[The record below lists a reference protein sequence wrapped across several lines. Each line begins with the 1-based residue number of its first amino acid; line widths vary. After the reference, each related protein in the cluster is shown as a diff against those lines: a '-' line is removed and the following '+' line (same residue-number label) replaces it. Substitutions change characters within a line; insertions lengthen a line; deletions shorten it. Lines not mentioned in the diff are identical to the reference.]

1 MVERLISFA
10 GSENGAYGCV
20 TLGAGNR
27 DAAAV
32 LARPGGS
39 LALAEAEVTRGEGT
53 LRLTAPEGELIVGL
67 AAQTSPLAFETG
79 PSRRVTVQA
88 VGASVELGAAASER
102 FAGGFEAT
110 GVSWALE
117 GESDQSLL
125 RTLWAALADGSVFVL
140 FALRSADADEHG
152 AETIGA
158 ARIARDGAVA
168 SYAEPLLSTEYD
180 ADRGH
185 QRATLELWGEEEGL
199 PTRGAGRL
207 ELGGSV
213 RAGGAELHAARF
225 GWRLDGTPGFGAYEI
240 VG

>member
-10 GSENGAYGCV
+10 GSESGAYGCV
-20 TLGAGNR
+20 ALGSGIG
-27 DAAAV
+27 DAAAF
-32 LARPGGS
+32 LARPEGS
-39 LALAEAEVTRGEGT
+39 LALADAEVTRGQGT
-53 LRLTAPEGELIVGL
+53 LRVTAPEGELIVGL

-88 VGASVELGAAASER
+88 VGASVELGAAPGR
-102 FAGGFEAT
+102 PAGGFEAT

-158 ARIARDGAVA
+158 ARIAKDGAVT

-180 ADRGH
+180 ADGGH
-185 QRATLELWGEEEGL
+185 QRATLELWGEEEGGL

-213 RAGGAELHAARF
+213 RASGAELHAARF
-225 GWRLDGTPGFGAYEI
+225 GWRLEGTPGFGAYEI